1 VLLAVELLL
10 FEWKPRSAIP
20 VALASATAGAARRYI
35 LGLGPLF
42 PVPAHAIFIG
52 PAGLAGCVIAGLLA
66 GGLSALLT
74 CGVYAAEDAFA
85 KLPIHWKWWPAIGG
99 LAVGLGGLIFPQAL
113 GVGYDTI
120 QALLQGNVERGVIA
134 GVLLVKSAIW
144 VISLGSGT
152 SGGVLAP
159 LLMMGAALGG
169 IEAGFLPN
177 EGAGFWPLIS
187 MGAILGGTMRAPFT
201 AILFA
206 LELTHDLNVLLPLL
220 VAAMLAHATTVLLL
234 KRSILTEKVA
244 RRGFHLTREY
254 ATDPL
259 EILFV
264 REVMRTRLA
273 ALPSGATAADVRHML
288 LRAPAHRGQH
298 LYPLVDSK
306 RRIQGVITRKELRR
320 IAESYPDESPLG
332 GAVREPVVAYADE
345 PLRAVVFRMAETGLT
360 RLPVV
365 DDRGQLAGMISLRD
379 LLLARVRSLNEERH
393 REQVLQLRIPFGNRA
408 ASA

>member
-1 VLLAVELLL
+1 
-10 FEWKPRSAIP
+10 

-52 PAGLAGCVIAGLLA
+52 PKGLAGCVVAGLLA
-66 GGLSALLT
+66 GCLSALLT
-74 CGVYAAEDAFA
+74 LGVYAAEDSFA

-99 LAVGLGGLIFPQAL
+99 IAVGLGGMIFPQAL

-120 QALLQGNVERGVIA
+120 RAMLQGDVPPAMIA

-169 IEAGFLPN
+169 VEAAFLPAA
-177 EGAGFWPLIS
+177 GAGFWPLVS
-187 MGAILGGTMRAPFT
+187 MGAILAGTMRAPFT
-201 AILFA
+201 AVVFA
-206 LELTHDLNVLLPLL
+206 LELTHDVNVLLPLL
-220 VAAMLAHATTVLLL
+220 VASMLAHATTVLLL

-259 EILFV
+259 EVLFV
-264 REVMRTRLA
+264 REVMRTQIV
-273 ALPSGATAADVRHML
+273 ALPAEATMET
-288 LRAPAHRGQH
+288 LRNTLIREPAERGQH
-298 LYPLVDSK
+298 LYPVIDGE
-306 RRIQGVITRKELRR
+306 RRLKGVVTRKQLRE
-320 IAESYPDESPLG
+320 ITESAGARLFLG
-332 GAVREPVVAYADE
+332 DVLRTPVVAGVDE
-345 PLRAVVFRMAETGLT
+345 PLRAVVFRMADTGFT

-365 DDRGQLAGMISLRD
+365 ENGRLAGMVSLSD
-379 LLLARVRSLNEERH
+379 LLMARVRNLHEERT
-393 REQVLQLRIPFGNRA
+393 RERVLRLRMPFGSREVKRTGPARNIG
-408 ASA
+408 